1 VLELP
6 ICVWVG
12 DYGLVHP
19 DVVVITEI

>member
-1 VLELP
+1 VS
-6 ICVWVG
+6 